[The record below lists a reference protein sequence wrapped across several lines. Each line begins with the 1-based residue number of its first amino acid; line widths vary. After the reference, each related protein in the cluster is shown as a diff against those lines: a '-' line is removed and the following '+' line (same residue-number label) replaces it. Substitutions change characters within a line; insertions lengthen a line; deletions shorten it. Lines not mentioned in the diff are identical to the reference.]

1 MSYISR
7 NPYNNEVMK
16 EYPTLTNDELEFK
29 IQKAQQAF
37 EMWKNTTFEQR
48 AEIMHRAAELVR
60 ERSAELAAL
69 NTKETGKL
77 ITVSLMGNNMCA
89 DIFDYTADHAAE
101 FLKPHYIE
109 SEDNMAGNAVGIYQ
123 PLGIIYEIE
132 PWNVPFFQMT
142 RPTAAQLM
150 AGNVAMLKMS
160 SNCPQSAA
168 AFEQLMH
175 DAGVPDGVYQKLF
188 INYEQSDYLLA
199 DDRLSGVTITGST
212 EVGRSV
218 ASKASH
224 ALKKNVMELGGSDAM
239 VVMPDADMGKAI
251 SGAIMGRLTNSG
263 QVCLADKR
271 MFIHESLYDTFLNG
285 VTSAANKLIAGD
297 PINKETTYGPL
308 SSKRA
313 AAKVKS
319 QIAKAVENGATATV
333 IGPDVSSDGAWV
345 PVTILTN
352 VTPDNPIAQEEIFG
366 PVLMVFS

>member
-1 MSYISR
+1 
-7 NPYNNEVMK
+7 
-16 EYPTLTNDELEFK
+16 
-29 IQKAQQAF
+29 
-37 EMWKNTTFEQR
+37 
-48 AEIMHRAAELVR
+48 
-60 ERSAELAAL
+60 
-69 NTKETGKL
+69 
-77 ITVSLMGNNMCA
+77 
-89 DIFDYTADHAAE
+89 
-101 FLKPHYIE
+101 
-109 SEDNMAGNAVGIYQ
+109 
-123 PLGIIYEIE
+123 
-132 PWNVPFFQMT
+132 
-142 RPTAAQLM
+142 
-150 AGNVAMLKMS
+150 
-160 SNCPQSAA
+160 
-168 AFEQLMH
+168 MH
-175 DAGVPDGVYQKLF
+175 DAGVPDGVYQNLF

-366 PVLMVFS
+366 PIVLQL

>member
-1 MSYISR
+1 MSYTSR

-16 EYPTLTNDELEFK
+16 EYPTLTNDELELK

-37 EMWKNTTFEQR
+37 EIWKNTTFEQR

-77 ITVSLMGNNMCA
+77 IAVSLMENNMCA

-175 DAGVPDGVYQKLF
+175 DAGVPDGVYQNLF
-188 INYEQSDYLLA
+188 INYE
-199 DDRLSGVTITGST
+199 
-212 EVGRSV
+212 
-218 ASKASH
+218 
-224 ALKKNVMELGGSDAM
+224 
-239 VVMPDADMGKAI
+239 
-251 SGAIMGRLTNSG
+251 
-263 QVCLADKR
+263 
-271 MFIHESLYDTFLNG
+271 
-285 VTSAANKLIAGD
+285 
-297 PINKETTYGPL
+297 
-308 SSKRA
+308 
-313 AAKVKS
+313 
-319 QIAKAVENGATATV
+319 
-333 IGPDVSSDGAWV
+333 
-345 PVTILTN
+345 
-352 VTPDNPIAQEEIFG
+352 
-366 PVLMVFS
+366 